1 LRPKRATT
9 TPENGVRSGQM
20 DEADRIV
27 AVESQ
32 RRCVATR
39 KALAVGDLIRFVVGP
54 DGALTPDIR
63 RKLPGRGV
71 WTALSRQAVERAVE
85 TRAFARSLKSPVV
98 VSPRLAEEVDALLA
112 RDALQSLSLANK
124 AGLVVTGF
132 GKVEAVLGGL
142 ARAAAWIEAADGAED
157 GRRKLMQVLNR
168 RHGDK
173 ASNIPIAECFTSS
186 DLGLALGR
194 DVVIHAALKDGAAAG
209 AFLDRWR
216 RLVHFRTR
224 PLSAVALPAGADESQ
239 DM

>member
-1 LRPKRATT
+1 MEETDT
-9 TPENGVRSGQM
+9 
-20 DEADRIV
+20 IV
-27 AVESQ
+27 AVESE

-39 KALAVGDLIRFVVGP
+39 KAMAVSDLLRFVSGP
-54 DGALTPDIR
+54 DGTLTPDIR
-63 RKLPGRGV
+63 RRLPGRGV
-71 WTALSRQAVERAVE
+71 WTALSRAAVERAVA
-85 TRAFARSLKSPVV
+85 TKAFARSLKRPVT
-98 VSPRLAEEVDALLA
+98 VSPHLADEVDALLL
-112 RDALQSLSLANK
+112 RDALQSLSFANK

-142 ARAAAWIEAADGAED
+142 ARAAAWIEAEDGAED

-168 RHGDK
+168 RHGDR
-173 ASNIPIAECFTSS
+173 ASGIPIAECFTSH

-224 PLSAVALPAGADESQ
+224 PLIEVVVAAGADESK

>member
-1 LRPKRATT
+1 M
-9 TPENGVRSGQM
+9 E
-20 DEADRIV
+20 EADGIA
-27 AVESQ
+27 AVESE

-39 KALAVGDLIRFVVGP
+39 KAMAVGDLIRFVASP
-54 DGALTPDIR
+54 DGVLTPDIR

-71 WTALSRQAVERAVE
+71 WTALSRQAVERAVA
-85 TRAFARSLKSPVV
+85 TKAFPRSLKTPVM
-98 VSPRLAEEVDALLA
+98 VSPQLADEVDALLV
-112 RDALQSLSLANK
+112 RDALQSLSFANK

-142 ARAAAWIEAADGAED
+142 ARAAAWIEATDGAED

-168 RHGDK
+168 RHGER
-173 ASNIPIAECFTSS
+173 AANIPIAECFTSH

-216 RLVHFRTR
+216 RLEHFRTR
-224 PLSAVALPAGADESQ
+224 PLSEVAVPAGADESQ

>member
-1 LRPKRATT
+1 MEETD
-9 TPENGVRSGQM
+9 G
-20 DEADRIV
+20 IV
-27 AVESQ
+27 TVESE

-39 KALAVGDLIRFVVGP
+39 KALAVSDLIRFVAGP
-54 DGALTPDIR
+54 DGMLTPDIR

-71 WTALSRQAVERAVE
+71 WTALSREAVERAVA
-85 TRAFARSLKSPVV
+85 TKAFPRSLKASIT
-98 VSPRLAEEVDALLA
+98 VSPLLADEVDALLV
-112 RDALQSLSLANK
+112 RDALQSLSFANK

-142 ARAAAWIEAADGAED
+142 ARAAAWIEASDGAED

-168 RHGDK
+168 RHGDR
-173 ASNIPIAECFTSS
+173 ASSIPIAECFTSH

-224 PLSAVALPAGADESQ
+224 PLSQVVVSAGADESQ
-239 DM
+239 SM

>member
-1 LRPKRATT
+1 
-9 TPENGVRSGQM
+9 M
-20 DEADRIV
+20 DEADGIV
-27 AVESQ
+27 AVESE

-39 KALAVGDLIRFVVGP
+39 KALAVSDLIRFVAGP
-54 DGALTPDIR
+54 DGVLIPDIR

-71 WTALSRQAVERAVE
+71 WTGLSREAVERAVA
-85 TRAFARSLKSPVV
+85 TKAFPRSLKSQVT
-98 VSPRLAEEVDALLA
+98 VSPQLADEVDQLLV
-112 RDALQSLSLANK
+112 RDALQSLSFANK

-142 ARAAAWIEAADGAED
+142 ARAAAWIEAMDGAED

-168 RHGDK
+168 RHGER
-173 ASNIPIAECFTSS
+173 AVNIPIAECFSS
-186 DLGLALGR
+186 HDLGLALGR

-224 PLSAVALPAGADESQ
+224 PLSEVTLPADADESQ
-239 DM
+239 KM

>member
-1 LRPKRATT
+1 
-9 TPENGVRSGQM
+9 M
-20 DEADRIV
+20 EAADSLV
-27 AVESQ
+27 MVESE

-39 KALAVGDLIRFVVGP
+39 KALAVSDLIRFVAGP
-54 DGALTPDIR
+54 DGVLTPDIR

-71 WTALSRQAVERAVE
+71 WTALSREAVERAVS
-85 TRAFARSLKSPVV
+85 TKAFPRSLKAPVS
-98 VSPRLAEEVDALLA
+98 VSARLADEVDALLA
-112 RDALQSLSLANK
+112 RDALQSLSFANK

-142 ARAAAWIEAADGAED
+142 ARAAAWVEASDGAED

-173 ASNIPIAECFTSS
+173 APDIPIAECFTSH

-224 PLSAVALPAGADESQ
+224 PLSEVVLPAGADESPN
-239 DM
+239 M

>member
-1 LRPKRATT
+1 M
-9 TPENGVRSGQM
+9 E
-20 DEADRIV
+20 EADGVV
-27 AVESQ
+27 AVESE

-39 KALAVGDLIRFVVGP
+39 KAMAVSDLIRFVAGP
-54 DGALTPDIR
+54 DGVLVPDIR

-71 WTALSRQAVERAVE
+71 WTALSREAVERAVA
-85 TRAFARSLKSPVV
+85 TKAFPRSLKSPVS
-98 VSPRLAEEVDALLA
+98 VSPGLADEVDTLLL
-112 RDALQSLSLANK
+112 RDALQSLSFANK

-142 ARAAAWIEAADGAED
+142 ARVAAWIEATDGAED

-168 RHGDK
+168 RHGDR
-173 ASNIPIAECFTSS
+173 ASGIPIAECFTSH

-224 PLSAVALPAGADESQ
+224 PLTEVAVPEGANELSN
-239 DM
+239 M

>member
-1 LRPKRATT
+1 M
-9 TPENGVRSGQM
+9 E
-20 DEADRIV
+20 EADGIV
-27 AVESQ
+27 AVESE

-39 KALAVGDLIRFVVGP
+39 KTMAVSDLIRFVAGP
-54 DGALTPDIR
+54 DGVLIPDIR

-71 WTALSRQAVERAVE
+71 WTSLSREAVERAVA
-85 TRAFARSLKSPVV
+85 TKAFPRSLKTPVS
-98 VSPRLAEEVDALLA
+98 VSPLLADEVDALLV
-112 RDALQSLSLANK
+112 RDTLQSLSFANK

-142 ARAAAWIEAADGAED
+142 ARAAAWIEATDGAED
-157 GRRKLMQVLNR
+157 GRRKLMQVLFR
-168 RHGDK
+168 RHGER
-173 ASNIPIAECFTSS
+173 SSMIPIAECFTSY

-224 PLSAVALPAGADESQ
+224 PLLDVALPPGADELTR
-239 DM
+239 M